1 MTAMVLNYTVNPVW
15 EGLKRFGRA
24 FIKAQEA
31 SGRARAAAHLASMGY
46 HEEAKKVMLQK

>member
-1 MTAMVLNYTVNPVW
+1 MTTLVLNYTVNPIW
-15 EGLKRFGRA
+15 EGLKRFVRA
-24 FIKAQEA
+24 VIKAQEA